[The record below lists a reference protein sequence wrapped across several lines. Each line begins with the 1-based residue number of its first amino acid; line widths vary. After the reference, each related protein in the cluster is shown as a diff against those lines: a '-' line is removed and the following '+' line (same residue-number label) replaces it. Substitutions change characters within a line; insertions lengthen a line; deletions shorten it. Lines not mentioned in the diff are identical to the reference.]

1 MTEHEK
7 YLYSEYGKNH
17 EEIMRGVT
25 HSASEAYSR
34 INIALGEKYTDV
46 MSELEAHHD
55 DKVFQGYIRGYKD
68 GIRHILNMAT
78 S

>member
-7 YLYSEYGKNH
+7 YLYFEYMKNH
-17 EEIMRGVT
+17 NEIMCGIDLT
-25 HSASEAYSR
+25 ASEAYYR
-34 INIALGEKYTDV
+34 INIALGEKYTETMED
-46 MSELEAHHD
+46 LEAHHD
-55 DKVFQGYIRGYKD
+55 NKVFQGYIRGYKD